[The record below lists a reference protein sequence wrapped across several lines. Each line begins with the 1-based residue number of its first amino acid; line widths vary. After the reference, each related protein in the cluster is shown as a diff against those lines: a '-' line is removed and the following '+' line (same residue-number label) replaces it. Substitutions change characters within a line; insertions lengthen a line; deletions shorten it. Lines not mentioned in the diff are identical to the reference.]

1 MKIPGVESEKFTLL
15 TPYTRNDPP
24 IMSGWLAAG
33 NDGED
38 YGTLTALLFPKDRQI
53 DSTRQVEA
61 RIDNDL
67 LISPELTLL
76 CQQGSVC
83 LRGNLLVLPLNY
95 EGRFGLLY
103 VEPIYLQAEGVDF
116 PELKKVIMAT
126 QEKVVMTD
134 SVPNAVKELLGLKE
148 VVNISDSKAKN
159 QSNDST
165 SFDFVK
171 KTIESL
177 KNKIEDLKGTLNEL
191 EKSLSVLSESLEE
204 K

>member
-1 MKIPGVESEKFTLL
+1 
-15 TPYTRNDPP
+15 
-24 IMSGWLAAG
+24 MSGWLAAG

-38 YGTLTALLFPKDRQI
+38 YGSLTALLFPKDRQV

-67 LISPELTLL
+67 SISPELTLL

-95 EGRFGLLY
+95 EGKFGLLY

-134 SVPNAVKELLGLKE
+134 SVPNAVRALLGSSE
-148 VVNISDSKAKN
+148 VFVISDTNDKN
-159 QSNDST
+159 QSNNNSDFS
-165 SFDFVK
+165 FVK

-177 KNKIEDLKGTLNEL
+177 KEKIEGLKVTLNEL
-191 EKSLSVLSESLEE
+191 EKSLTVLSESLEE

>member
-1 MKIPGVESEKFTLL
+1 MSARFSLFEGEFIGIPLSH
-15 TPYTRNDPP
+15 
-24 IMSGWLAAG
+24 
-33 NDGED
+33 
-38 YGTLTALLFPKDRQI
+38 
-53 DSTRQVEA
+53 
-61 RIDNDL
+61 
-67 LISPELTLL
+67 
-76 CQQGSVC
+76 
-83 LRGNLLVLPLNY
+83 
-95 EGRFGLLY
+95 EGKFGLLY
-103 VEPIYLQAEGVDF
+103 VEPIYLQAEGVDL